1 MTNDRLDPITGR
13 RVPGD
18 PSHDP
23 TGVGEN
29 RTDTYPGLGKADP
42 TVSDPALALDD
53 TDPGLPTSGQSDPSR
68 ALEVDGETG
77 DTSDAGSVDADDE
90 ESGYRRPAAAGV
102 GAGGTAERVR
112 EVAEQAAD
120 QAEAVKDTAL
130 ERGGD
135 VAEAAKDELSR
146 VAGDARAQ
154 FQGLWTEASGQL
166 AEQARSGQQQF
177 AELVHSLA
185 DELGVMA
192 SKSGQDGPLASLAKQ
207 AAQRGGAFSHWLA
220 NAEPSDVVT
229 ELRRFARRRP
239 FVFLA
244 SATLAGVVVGRLSR
258 GLMAANENPNTASSG
273 ARAAAERTNVPAPAL
288 AEDLPAY
295 GGGTSGQTYGYAPV
309 DTDTASGS
317 GEGGEF
323 R

>member
-29 RTDTYPGLGKADP
+29 RTDTYPGLGSADP
-42 TVSDPALALDD
+42 TVSDPALSLDD
-53 TDPGLPTSGQSDPSR
+53 TDPGLPTSGQADPTR
-68 ALEVDGETG
+68 ALDVDGETG
-77 DTSDAGSVDADDE
+77 DTSAAGSVDEGDDPP
-90 ESGYRRPAAAGV
+90 RDQP
-102 GAGGTAERVR
+102 AERAR
-112 EVAEQAAD
+112 HVAGQAAD
-120 QAEAVKDTAL
+120 EAAAVKDTAL
-130 ERGGD
+130 DAASEVKDAALQRGGD
-135 VAEAAKDELSR
+135 VADTAKDELNR
-146 VAGDARAQ
+146 LAGDARAQ
-154 FQGLWTEASGQL
+154 FQGLWGAASGQL
-166 AEQARSGQQQF
+166 VEQARSGQQQL

-192 SKSGQDGPLASLAKQ
+192 SRSDQDGPLTSLAKQ
-207 AAQRGGAFSHWLA
+207 AAQRGGALSHWLS
-220 NAEPSDVVT
+220 NAEPRDVVS
-229 ELRRFARRRP
+229 EIRRFARRRP

-258 GLMAANENPNTASSG
+258 GLMAANDSPSTASAG
-273 ARAAAERTNVPAPAL
+273 ARAAAERTNAPASAV

-295 GGGTSGQTYGYAPV
+295 GGGTSGQSYGYTPV
-309 DTDTASGS
+309 DETVPGP
-317 GEGGEF
+317 GEAGDV